1 MCNSSKRHMYHQVVI
16 KFLLSSKVAAV
27 SFQLVILANERRVEE
42 TNCHIYEEIAYYE
55 PNDNLN
61 SM

>member
-1 MCNSSKRHMYHQVVI
+1 MYHQVVI